1 LNAAAGA
8 GGGPSPGAFPWDTVM
23 AVGFGLLRLSPKDFW
38 AMTPREFER
47 AMSFHRRVVE
57 TGPGRDDLAS
67 LMAAF
72 PDRNAPRNG

>member
-1 LNAAAGA
+1 MSAAAGA

-47 AMSFHRRVVE
+47 AMHFHGHAAGGAPERS
-57 TGPGRDDLAS
+57 S
-67 LMAAF
+67 LTALMSAF
-72 PDRNAPRNG
+72 PDKRRQ